1 MIYLKAEFETAAAPR
16 TRRRIALKSK
26 RQQKRIETA
35 ADGSPFESSG
45 GASAQSGRDVKYHL
59 PVLLQETLALLAPGP
74 GKLFVDGT
82 LGGGGHSEALLKAGA
97 QVIGID
103 QDPQAL
109 AFAGE
114 RLAVFGDRFRAVR
127 ANFAETATVLDSLG
141 IVGIDGALLDVGVS
155 SWQLDTPERGFSF
168 QFDGPLDMRMDP
180 AARQTAADL
189 VNTADADEL
198 ANLFWKLGEEP
209 ASRRIAA
216 QIVRDRAQR
225 PLETT
230 FDLVRSVEKVL
241 PRRGR
246 THPATKVFQAL
257 RIAVNRE
264 LEVLEGALDSISA
277 RLNRGGRFGVIAF
290 HSLEDRIVK
299 NFFKARSAEWLDR
312 PEWPEPRRNP
322 DFQFRLLT
330 SRPVVA
336 SEEEQ
341 SRNPRSRSAKLRGV
355 EKL

>member
-1 MIYLKAEFETAAAPR
+1 MIAPTAEVMEVAAFGLQ
-16 TRRRIALKSK
+16 RRNILKS
-26 RQQKRIETA
+26 TH
-35 ADGSPFESSG
+35 STP
-45 GASAQSGRDVKYHL
+45 YHE
-59 PVLLQETLALLAPGP
+59 PVLLAQTLALLAPAP

-82 LGGGGHSEALLKAGA
+82 LGGGGHTEAFLQAGA

-114 RLAVFGDRFRAVR
+114 RLAGFGERFVPVR
-127 ANFAETATVLDSLG
+127 ANFEEIGSVLDGMG
-141 IVGIDGALLDVGVS
+141 IAGVDGALLDIGVS

-168 QFDGPLDMRMDP
+168 QAEGPLDMRMNPDAP
-180 AARQTAADL
+180 LSAADL
-189 VNTADADEL
+189 VNTAPEGEL
-198 ANLFWKLGEEP
+198 IRIFREYGEET
-209 ASRRIAA
+209 AARRIAQ
-216 QIVRDRAQR
+216 QIIRDREIR

-230 FDLVRSVEKVL
+230 FDLVQSVEKVN

-264 LEVLEGALDSISA
+264 LDVLHAALAAFSA
-277 RLNRGGRFGVIAF
+277 RLNPGGRFGVITF

-299 NFFKARSAEWLDR
+299 NFFKARSVEWLDR
-312 PEWPEPRRNP
+312 PEWPAPRRNP
-322 DFQFRLLT
+322 EFQFRLLT
-330 SRPVVA
+330 SKPAVA

-341 SRNPRSRSAKLRGV
+341 SRNPRSRSAKLRVV
-355 EKL
+355 EKSYGQ